1 MTHVTA
7 QPQTLAAA
15 AAQVAGIGS
24 AINEASAAAAGR
36 TTGVLAAAADEVSEA
51 TAQLFNAYAQEY
63 QAVFKQA
70 AAFHDEFVQGLS
82 SAVSAYTQAEAVNA
96 AAAIDVTL
104 AMGGSGLPVPP
115 RSYVDAVVSK
125 YITPHYPGFTVAN
138 AQGLFTPE
146 AFYPL
151 TGIKDLTPNVSV
163 AEGVTILESAI
174 KQQVDAG
181 NNVAVVGFS
190 QSSIISSL
198 VMQKL
203 APGNTPS
210 SLPIVFSL
218 LGDPMNPNG
227 GLLARFPD
235 LTMPSLG
242 FTFYGA
248 TPDNSFTTKIYT
260 IEYDGFAD
268 FPEYP
273 INLLADLNAIAGIY
287 YVHGTYADLSPEQIA
302 TAIPLT
308 NTVGPTM
315 TSYYMIPNPDLPL
328 VRGLRA
334 IPILGN
340 PLAELLEPDL
350 RVLINLGYGSP
361 DQGWSTGPPNVPTQ
375 FGLFPPIDPAVVADR
390 LAVGTHQGINDFAT
404 ALNAEMSSLA
414 SVDPAQALSS
424 IQSIQPSSFS
434 PPPITN
440 VANTLASAISTSYAV
455 LLPTADFV
463 TAAVVSV
470 PAYDLHLFAN
480 GILQALGGDP
490 YGLVRAIGDPI
501 AADTAL
507 FSIAAGFEAIVLI
520 NAAQS
525 IIRDLSGLT

>member
-1 MTHVTA
+1 M
-7 QPQTLAAA
+7 
-15 AAQVAGIGS
+15 
-24 AINEASAAAAGR
+24 
-36 TTGVLAAAADEVSEA
+36 
-51 TAQLFNAYAQEY
+51 
-63 QAVFKQA
+63 
-70 AAFHDEFVQGLS
+70 
-82 SAVSAYTQAEAVNA
+82 
-96 AAAIDVTL
+96 
-104 AMGGSGLPVPP
+104 
-115 RSYVDAVVSK
+115 
-125 YITPHYPGFTVAN
+125 AN

-198 VMQKL
+198 C
-203 APGNTPS
+203 AGST
-210 SLPIVFSL
+210 
-218 LGDPMNPNG
+218 D
-227 GLLARFPD
+227 ARLDISAFK
-235 LTMPSLG
+235 
-242 FTFYGA
+242 A
-248 TPDNSFTTKIYT
+248 VAKSF
-260 IEYDGFAD
+260 
-268 FPEYP
+268 
-273 INLLADLNAIAGIY
+273 
-287 YVHGTYADLSPEQIA
+287 
-302 TAIPLT
+302 
-308 NTVGPTM
+308 
-315 TSYYMIPNPDLPL
+315 
-328 VRGLRA
+328 
-334 IPILGN
+334 
-340 PLAELLEPDL
+340 
-350 RVLINLGYGSP
+350 
-361 DQGWSTGPPNVPTQ
+361 
-375 FGLFPPIDPAVVADR
+375 
-390 LAVGTHQGINDFAT
+390 
-404 ALNAEMSSLA
+404 
-414 SVDPAQALSS
+414 ALSS

-480 GILQALGGDP
+480 AILQALGGDP